1 MRPALGLHRLGVVLV
16 AAAVLALATA
26 MHVSPVMAVDPPV
39 LTSLDPDSAPAYGAG
54 LTLTVN
60 GTGFVAGS
68 TVLWNGSA
76 RTTYTVSTALVSGSA
91 ETVGL
96 AVTAGL
102 PAGASAVFN
111 PATVSAGGSSSLTVA
126 TSGSTPPSTSTLT
139 ITGTAPSATHAPT
152 VSLTVV
158 AQPTIAVDD
167 FANYRVFQRDIGG
180 TSKSVTISGTYA
192 NMDWSRVE
200 ARGWSTERTRQS
212 STGRPL
218 TRRPAEGPSPA
229 TSLSRREAG
238 TTSKYAPSTPQTP

>member
-54 LTLTVN
+54 FTLTVN

-139 ITGTAPSATHAPT
+139 ITGTAFGDP
-152 VSLTVV
+152 
-158 AQPTIAVDD
+158 
-167 FANYRVFQRDIGG
+167 
-180 TSKSVTISGTYA
+180 
-192 NMDWSRVE
+192 
-200 ARGWSTERTRQS
+200 
-212 STGRPL
+212 RPHRL
-218 TRRPAEGPSPA
+218 AHRRRPAHDHGERLRQLPGLPA
-229 TSLSRREAG
+229 RHWWHIQERDHQRHLLGHGLEPRGGARPAGRDHRHGRGLDARRRNTGRRDVLWHARRSAG
-238 TTSKYAPSTPQTP
+238 RLVQRRDACR